1 MIRRNLPTSTDAM
14 SLTLDPII
22 AATDFSEDAGHAL
35 RRAARLAARHGA
47 RLELL
52 HVVDRVALD
61 AVRVWTRNPVDLA
74 ERLVDDARRLLA
86 ECATALGTVA
96 APRVAVGD
104 VQEEILSSC
113 AGAGLLALGAHGVN
127 PLHDAIVGTTA
138 ARLIGRC
145 RTPVLVV
152 HQPPR
157 TDYRNALVAVDLLSG
172 SEHPLAAA
180 ARIAPDADLSALHAY
195 EVPFEGMLQRS
206 GVEQADIDLH
216 RAEAFRR
223 AFEEIR
229 RLSTLASGDA
239 ERFLPIV
246 ERGDAARLCL
256 ERAQAIGADLI
267 VIGKRKRSAL
277 EALALGSVTRHV
289 LANAKAD
296 VLVLPLA

>member
-1 MIRRNLPTSTDAM
+1 MIRRNLTSSPDAM
-14 SLTLDPII
+14 SLSLDPIL
-22 AATDFSEDAGHAL
+22 AATDFSEDAGHAV
-35 RRAARLAARHGA
+35 RRAVQLAARHGT

-74 ERLVDDARRLLA
+74 ERLVDDARRLLG
-86 ECATALGTVA
+86 ECAAALGTVVS
-96 APRVAVGD
+96 PRVAVGD

-113 AGAGLLALGAHGVN
+113 GGAGLLALGAHGVN

-152 HQPPR
+152 RQPPR

-172 SEHPLAAA
+172 SEHALAAA

-206 GVEQADIDLH
+206 GVEQADIDRH

-229 RLSTLASGDA
+229 RLSTVASGDA

-246 ERGDAARLCL
+246 ERGDTARLVL

-267 VIGKRKRSAL
+267 VVGKRKRSAV
-277 EALALGSVTRHV
+277 EAVALGSVTRHV

-296 VLVLPLA
+296 VLVLALG

>member
-22 AATDFSEDAGHAL
+22 AATDFSDDAGHAL
-35 RRAARLAARHGA
+35 RRAARLAARHRA

-61 AVRVWTRNPVDLA
+61 AVRVWTRRPVDLA
-74 ERLVDDARRLLA
+74 ERLVDDARRLLG
-86 ECATALGTVA
+86 ECAAALGTVA
-96 APRVAVGD
+96 SPRVAVGD

-138 ARLIGRC
+138 A
-145 RTPVLVV
+145 
-152 HQPPR
+152 
-157 TDYRNALVAVDLLSG
+157 SG
-172 SEHPLAAA
+172 CS
-180 ARIAPDADLSALHAY
+180 DLSALHAY

-223 AFEEIR
+223 ASEEIR